1 MTNLGKE
8 LRKVRLDRGITL
20 FEMARQIGI
29 STGMLSSI
37 ETGRKP
43 APTTFIDRLA
53 EEFVEVAN
61 DRPKFDRLAAQT
73 QSEVRVALDGRE
85 NASEL
90 AVAFARNFDTL
101 SDTEINRLMAVFDKK
116 E

>member
-8 LRKVRLDRGITL
+8 LRKIRLERGITL

-29 STGMLSSI
+29 SSGMLSSV
-37 ETGRKP
+37 ETGRKA
-43 APTTFIDRLA
+43 APTNFVARLA
-53 EEFVEVAN
+53 DEFFEVAN
-61 DRPKFDRLAAQT
+61 DRVKFDRLAAQT
-73 QSEVRVALDGRE
+73 QSEVRVALAGRE
-85 NASEL
+85 NANEL

-101 SDTEINRLMAVFDKK
+101 SDSEISRLMAVFDKK